1 MGGEH
6 LKPYIRLLRPKHAL
20 KNLLIFLPLVF
31 GGALFDAPVLQ
42 SAVCGFVAFCCLASV
57 VYIINDICDAPRD
70 RLHPTKKTRPIA
82 SGAVSPMQAAA
93 EAAVLLAVMLLL
105 SFWCNFPL
113 ESYLCLAIY
122 FAVNIGYSLGLKNVP
137 ILDIALLVSGFLLR
151 VLFGAAVTGIAI
163 SDWLYLTVIAIS
175 FYLGLGKRRGELAR
189 QKGDTRKVLKYYTY
203 DYLDKYMQI
212 SLGLS
217 ITFYALWSM
226 GAANGMVWTVPLVIC
241 LCMKYSL
248 TVEGDS
254 DGDPVEVIC
263 RDKILLALAAAFAA
277 LVLSILYLF

>member
-1 MGGEH
+1 M
-6 LKPYIRLLRPKHAL
+6 
-20 KNLLIFLPLVF
+20 
-31 GGALFDAPVLQ
+31 
-42 SAVCGFVAFCCLASV
+42 
-57 VYIINDICDAPRD
+57 
-70 RLHPTKKTRPIA
+70 
-82 SGAVSPMQAAA
+82 
-93 EAAVLLAVMLLL
+93 
-105 SFWCNFPL
+105 
-113 ESYLCLAIY
+113 
-122 FAVNIGYSLGLKNVP
+122 
-137 ILDIALLVSGFLLR
+137 
-151 VLFGAAVTGIAI
+151 
-163 SDWLYLTVIAIS
+163 
-175 FYLGLGKRRGELAR
+175 
-189 QKGDTRKVLKYYTY
+189 LKYYTY

-263 RDKILLALAAAFAA
+263 RDKILLVLAAAFAA

>member
-1 MGGEH
+1 
-6 LKPYIRLLRPKHAL
+6 
-20 KNLLIFLPLVF
+20 
-31 GGALFDAPVLQ
+31 
-42 SAVCGFVAFCCLASV
+42 
-57 VYIINDICDAPRD
+57 
-70 RLHPTKKTRPIA
+70 
-82 SGAVSPMQAAA
+82 
-93 EAAVLLAVMLLL
+93 MLLL

-203 DYLDKYMQI
+203 DYLDQI
-212 SLGLS
+212 HAESAWAFRSPSMLSGAWALQTAWCGL
-217 ITFYALWSM
+217 FRW
-226 GAANGMVWTVPLVIC
+226 
-241 LCMKYSL
+241 
-248 TVEGDS
+248 
-254 DGDPVEVIC
+254 
-263 RDKILLALAAAFAA
+263 
-277 LVLSILYLF
+277 

>member
-1 MGGEH
+1 M
-6 LKPYIRLLRPKHAL
+6 
-20 KNLLIFLPLVF
+20 LIFLPLIF

-42 SAVCGFVAFCCLASV
+42 SAVCGFAAFCCLASV

-70 RLHPTKKTRPIA
+70 RLHPTKKNRPIA
-82 SGAVSPMQAAA
+82 SGAVSPARATA
-93 EAAVLLAVMLLL
+93 EAAALLAVMLILGL
-105 SFWCNFPL
+105 WCGFPS
-113 ESYLCLAIY
+113 EGYLCLAIY
-122 FAVNIGYSLGLKNVP
+122 FIVNIGYSLGLKNVP

-163 SDWLYLTVIAIS
+163 SDWLYLTVIAVS

-203 DYLDKYMQI
+203 EYLDKYMQI

-226 GAANGMVWTVPLVIC
+226 GAEQGMVWTVPLVIC

-263 RDKILLALAAAFAA
+263 RDKVLLALAAVFAA
-277 LVLSILYLF
+277 LVLAILYLF